1 MIIMHFRKAKYI
13 IVFAALAVSIGGCKL
28 PSVVAR
34 NENRTVPQHYASS
47 ASSNTTEVVGWR
59 SFFSDPNLIDLID
72 TALAKNQELN
82 ITLQEVAIARNE
94 VRARKGEYLPSVGLG
109 VGAGVD
115 KVARYTNI
123 GAMEANTEIAPGRE
137 MPDPLT
143 DMAIGLKAS
152 WEVDIWR
159 KLRNA
164 RQAAYNRYLAT
175 VEGKNFVVTQLVSEI
190 ADSYY
195 ELLSLDNQLDVL
207 KKNIEIQSNALRI
220 VKLQKDAAKVTE
232 LAVKKFEAEVL
243 KTTSMQYMIQQ
254 QITETENRINFLLGR
269 FPQHIQRNAST
280 FISMAPVVPASGLPS
295 QLLTNRPDVMQAEQN
310 LAASKLDV
318 KVAKAQFYPGLGIRA
333 NFGYQA
339 FNPAF
344 IVKPESILYNL
355 VGDMMAP
362 LVNRNAIKAVYINA
376 NAKQVKAAYNY
387 EQTVL
392 NAYVE
397 VVNQMSRMNNLT
409 SSYETKSKQVDA
421 LNQSIR
427 ISNDLFMS
435 ARADYMEI
443 LMTQR
448 DALEARFELIET
460 KKQQL
465 TTMVN
470 MYRALGGGW
479 K

>member
-1 MIIMHFRKAKYI
+1 MHFRKAKYI
-13 IVFAALAVSIGGCKL
+13 SVLAALAVSIGGCKL
-28 PSVVAR
+28 PSIVAR
-34 NENRTVPQHYASS
+34 NENRTVPQQYAGG
-47 ASSNTTEVVGWR
+47 ANGNATDVVGWR
-59 SFFSDPNLIDLID
+59 QFFTDPDLIELID

-82 ITLQEVAIARNE
+82 ITLQELEIARNE
-94 VRARKGEYLPSVGLG
+94 VRARKGEYLPSVGVGL
-109 VGAGVD
+109 GAGVD

-123 GAMEANTEIAPGRE
+123 GAMEANTEIAPRRE
-137 MPDPLT
+137 MPEPLT
-143 DMAIGLKAS
+143 DMGIGLKTS

-164 RQAAYNRYLAT
+164 RQAVFNRYLAT

-220 VKLQKDAAKVTE
+220 VKLQKEAAKVTE

-243 KTTSMQYMIQQ
+243 KTTSMQFMIQQ
-254 QITETENRINFLLGR
+254 EITETENRINFLLGR
-269 FPQHIQRNAST
+269 FPQHIQRNASS
-280 FISMAPVVPASGLPS
+280 FISMAPLVPSTGLPS
-295 QLLTNRPDVMQAEQN
+295 QLLTNRPDVMQAEQL

-333 NFGYQA
+333 NVGYQA

-355 VGDMMAP
+355 AGDMMAP
-362 LVNRNAIKAVYINA
+362 LVNRNAIKAAYMNA
-376 NAKQVKAAYNY
+376 NAKQVQAAYNY
-387 EQTVL
+387 ERTVL

-397 VVNQMSRMNNLT
+397 VANQMSRINNLT
-409 SSYETKSKQVDA
+409 SSYELKSKQVEA

>member
-1 MIIMHFRKAKYI
+1 MHFRRAKYI
-13 IVFAALAVSIGGCKL
+13 GVLTALAVSIGGCKL

-34 NENRTVPQHYASS
+34 SENRTVPQYYAGV
-47 ASSNTTEVVGWR
+47 ASSNKTEVVGWR
-59 SFFSDPNLIDLID
+59 SFFSDPDLIDLID

-82 ITLQEVAIARNE
+82 ITLQEVVIARNE
-94 VRARKGEYLPSVGLG
+94 VRARKGEYLPSVGVGL
-109 VGAGVD
+109 GAGVD

-164 RQAAYNRYLAT
+164 RQASFNRYLAT

-207 KKNIEIQSNALRI
+207 RKNIEIQSNALRI
-220 VKLQKDAAKVTE
+220 VKLQKEAAKVTE

-280 FISMAPVVPASGLPS
+280 FISMAPLVPSSGLPS
-295 QLLTNRPDVMQAEQN
+295 QLLTNRPDVMQAEQ
-310 LAASKLDV
+310 LLEASKLDV

-355 VGDMMAP
+355 AGDMMAP
-362 LVNRNAIKAVYINA
+362 MVNRNAIKAAYINA
-376 NAKQVKAAYNY
+376 NAKQVQAAYNY
-387 EQTVL
+387 ERTVL

>member
-1 MIIMHFRKAKYI
+1 MHFRKAKYI
-13 IVFAALAVSIGGCKL
+13 SVLAALAVSIGGCKL

-34 NENRTVPQHYASS
+34 NESRTVPQNYAGS
-47 ASSNTTEVVGWR
+47 ANSNATEIVGWR
-59 SFFSDPNLIDLID
+59 QFFSDPDLVALID

-82 ITLQEVAIARNE
+82 ITLQELEIARNE
-94 VRARKGEYLPSVGLG
+94 VRARKGEYLPSVGVGL
-109 VGAGVD
+109 GAGVD

-123 GAMEANTEIAPGRE
+123 GAMEANIEITPGRE

-164 RQAAYNRYLAT
+164 RQAAFNRYLAT

-243 KTTSMQYMIQQ
+243 KTTRMQYMIQQ

-269 FPQHIQRNAST
+269 FPRHIQRNAAT
-280 FISMAPVVPASGLPS
+280 FISLAPVVPSSGLPS

-355 VGDMMAP
+355 AGDMMAP
-362 LVNRNAIKAVYINA
+362 LVNRNAIKAAYMNA
-376 NAKQVKAAYNY
+376 NAKQVQAAYNY
-387 EQTVL
+387 ERTVL

-397 VVNQMSRMNNLT
+397 VANQMSRMNNLT
-409 SSYETKSKQVDA
+409 SSYDLKSKQVDA

>member
-1 MIIMHFRKAKYI
+1 MHFRKAKYI
-13 IVFAALAVSIGGCKL
+13 SVLAALAVSIGGCKL

-34 NENRTVPQHYASS
+34 NENRTVPQHYAGG
-47 ASSNTTEVVGWR
+47 ANGNATDVVGWR
-59 SFFSDPNLIDLID
+59 QFFTDPDLIELID
-72 TALAKNQELN
+72 TALSKNQELN
-82 ITLQEVAIARNE
+82 ITLQELEIARNE
-94 VRARKGEYLPSVGLG
+94 VRTRKGEYLPSVGVGLG
-109 VGAGVD
+109 AEVD

-137 MPDPLT
+137 MPEPLT
-143 DMAIGLKAS
+143 DMGIGLKAS

-164 RQAAYNRYLAT
+164 RQAAFNRYLAT

-220 VKLQKDAAKVTE
+220 VKLQKEAAKVTE

-269 FPQHIQRNAST
+269 FPQHIQRNASS
-280 FISMAPVVPASGLPS
+280 FISMAPLVPSAGLPS
-295 QLLTNRPDVMQAEQN
+295 QLLTNRPDVMQAEQL

-333 NFGYQA
+333 NVGYQA

-355 VGDMMAP
+355 AGDMMAP
-362 LVNRNAIKAVYINA
+362 LVNRNAIKAVYMNA
-376 NAKQVKAAYNY
+376 NAKQVQAAYNY
-387 EQTVL
+387 ERTVL

-397 VVNQMSRMNNLT
+397 VANQMSRIKNLT
-409 SSYETKSKQVDA
+409 SSYELKSKQVEA

>member
-1 MIIMHFRKAKYI
+1 MHFRKAKYI
-13 IVFAALAVSIGGCKL
+13 GVLAALAVSIGGCKL

-34 NENRTVPQHYASS
+34 NENRTVPQHYAGGVNSS
-47 ASSNTTEVVGWR
+47 TADVVGWR
-59 SFFSDPNLIDLID
+59 QFFTDPNLIELID

-82 ITLQEVAIARNE
+82 ITLQELEIASNE
-94 VRARKGEYLPSVGLG
+94 VRARKGEYLPSVGVGL
-109 VGAGVD
+109 GAGVD

-143 DMAIGLKAS
+143 DMGIGLKAS

-164 RQAAYNRYLAT
+164 RQAAFNRYLAT

-190 ADSYY
+190 AESYY

-207 KKNIEIQSNALRI
+207 KKNIEIQNNALRI
-220 VKLQKDAAKVTE
+220 VKLQKEAAKVTE

-269 FPQHIQRNAST
+269 FPQHIQRNASS
-280 FISMAPVVPASGLPS
+280 FISMAPVAPAAGLPS
-295 QLLTNRPDVMQAEQN
+295 QLLTNRPDVMQAEQL

-333 NFGYQA
+333 NIGYQA

-355 VGDMMAP
+355 AGDMMAP
-362 LVNRNAIKAVYINA
+362 LVNRNAIKAAYMNA
-376 NAKQVKAAYNY
+376 NAKQVQAAYNY
-387 EQTVL
+387 ERTVL

-397 VVNQMSRMNNLT
+397 VANQMSRMNNLT
-409 SSYETKSKQVDA
+409 SSYELKSKQVDA
-421 LNQSIR
+421 LNQSVR

-460 KKQQL
+460 KKEQL

>member
-1 MIIMHFRKAKYI
+1 MHFRKAKYI
-13 IVFAALAVSIGGCKL
+13 SVFAALAVSIGGCKL

-34 NENRTVPQHYASS
+34 NENRTVPQHYAGSI
-47 ASSNTTEVVGWR
+47 SSNTTEVVGWR

-72 TALAKNQELN
+72 TALARNQELN

-94 VRARKGEYLPSVGLG
+94 VRVRKGEYLPSVGLG

-123 GAMEANTEIAPGRE
+123 GAMEANAEITPGRE

-143 DMAIGLKAS
+143 DMAIGLNAS

-164 RQAAYNRYLAT
+164 RQAAFNRYLAT

-207 KKNIEIQSNALRI
+207 RKNIEIQSNALRV

-333 NFGYQA
+333 NLGYQA

-355 VGDMMAP
+355 AGDMMAP
-362 LVNRNAIKAVYINA
+362 MVNRNAIKAAYINA
-376 NAKQVKAAYNY
+376 NAKQVQAAYNY
-387 EQTVL
+387 ERTVL

-397 VVNQMSRMNNLT
+397 VANQMSRMNNLT
-409 SSYETKSKQVDA
+409 SSYDLKSKQVDA